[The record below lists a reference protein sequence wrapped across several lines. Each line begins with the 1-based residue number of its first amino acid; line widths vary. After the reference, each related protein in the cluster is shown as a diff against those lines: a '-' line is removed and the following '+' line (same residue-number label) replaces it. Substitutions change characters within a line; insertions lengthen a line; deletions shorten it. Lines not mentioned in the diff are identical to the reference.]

1 MVDLAK
7 TIEDYKKDITESAS
21 TENVTETVTSGDPT
35 DNVTE
40 VKAEE
45 ATQETVETKDE
56 ETKSNITVGLI
67 DLFSWIEEHL
77 QGLENYAKIKLQV
90 AGVDE
95 DTIVIKGPKVGSDA
109 SKKELFLLKDCKS
122 IMVPNIPIIGLTIF
136 KNNTMKFLSSLQI
149 ENHPDIFMK
158 SYILGSGIINMLC
171 VSIDDT
177 LIPYAH
183 LSVKRTK
190 PEFELPMTLQGEPT
204 VADYLFEILEKTPDY
219 EGIELM
225 YKQFGKV
232 KDKLTTKIDIIK
244 WLNKRQD
251 ESIDI
256 NHHLVIDKVLLS
268 ILEIS

>member
-7 TIEDYKKDITESAS
+7 TIEDYKKDISESEV
-21 TENVTETVTSGDPT
+21 TKNVTQPVVGDDPT
-35 DNVTE
+35 DHVTE
-40 VKAEE
+40 AKVEKSKEE
-45 ATQETVETKDE
+45 APSVEN
-56 ETKSNITVGLI
+56 KSNITVSLI
-67 DLFSWIEEHL
+67 DLFSWIETHL
-77 QGLENYAKIKLQV
+77 SGLENYTKIKLQV

-95 DTIVIKGPKVGSDA
+95 DTVVIKGPKVGSDA
-109 SKKELFLLKDCKS
+109 NKKELFLLKNCKS
-122 IMVPNIPIIGLTIF
+122 IIVPNIPIIGLTIF
-136 KNNTMKFLSSLQI
+136 KNNTMKFLSSLQV

-177 LIPYAH
+177 LIPYAY
-183 LSVKRTK
+183 LNVKRTK
-190 PEFELPMTLQGEPT
+190 TEFELPMTLQGEPS
-204 VADYLFEILEKTPDY
+204 VVDNLFEILEKTPDY

-232 KDKLTTKIDIIK
+232 KDKLTTKIEIIK